1 MALPTLKFFIDPTNN
16 NAYYGLNDNTVITDP
31 YFFYGD
37 TKTVELYLRQTVNG
51 TNQLITWPASPSI
64 KVSIGPID
72 DAPTAGTFTMT
83 YGGNTTTALAYNI
96 TAAAMQTALNLL
108 ASITSAGGVVVTKV
122 GDNYSIAFNAT
133 GDRTAFTANTGGLF
147 PLSTAV
153 ISVVQDGTGSVPE
166 IVIFHARQSSVVN
179 ATSWT
184 SVGTGTATIGTLSAW
199 ATSGLDGSVTYSI
212 TIDERIVDGT
222 FTLTYDADNNDY
234 SFISSPIEFGASAL
248 DIYNAI
254 GLTGLVNGKPA
265 VSVSKISDYYYTV
278 TIRYEP
284 DATLSIGAGGLINAT
299 GYKGVLAINTPGSLV
314 LLDGNEL
321 VETYL
326 AVQITESSA
335 PQTVLQI
342 PCTLLSSVIIN

>member
-16 NAYYGLNDNTVITDP
+16 QAYYGLNDNTVITDP

-37 TKTVELYLRQTVNG
+37 TKTIELYLRRTVNG
-51 TNQLITWPASPSI
+51 TNELITWPSSPGI

-72 DAPTAGTFTMT
+72 DVPTAGTFTVT
-83 YGGNTTTALAYNI
+83 YGANTTAALAYNVTPI
-96 TAAAMQTALNLL
+96 ALQTALNGL

-122 GDNYSIAFNAT
+122 GDNYNIEFNNN
-133 GDRTAFTANTGGLF
+133 GDRTAFTANTGALF
-147 PLSTAV
+147 PLSTSI
-153 ISVVQDGTGSVPE
+153 ISVVQDGTSTSPE
-166 IVIFHARQSSVVN
+166 IVILHLRQTSVVN

-184 SVGTGTATIGTLSAW
+184 SVGTGTATISTQSAW
-199 ATSGLDGSVTYSI
+199 ASSGLDGSVTYALS
-212 TIDERIVDGT
+212 IDERIVDGT
-222 FTLTYDADNNDY
+222 FTITYSASNTDY
-234 SFISSPIEFGASAL
+234 NFISAPINFGASAL

-254 GLTGLVNGKPA
+254 GLTGSVNSKPA
-265 VSVSKISDYYYTV
+265 VSVNKISDYSYTIS
-278 TIRYEP
+278 IRYEP
-284 DATLSIGAGGLINAT
+284 DAGLSVGATGLINAT
-299 GYKGVLAINTPGSLV
+299 GYKGTLAINTPGSLV

-321 VETYL
+321 VETCL